1 MSVLVVGTVAYDTIT
16 TPNTTKKNILGGSG
30 TFFSI
35 ACSKFSKVS
44 LIAVVGKNFNQNDT
58 NILHENKIDL
68 SGFKTIQGETF
79 KWSGEYYGEDLKERK
94 TIETQLNVL
103 SNFNPILSE
112 KHKKSKYL
120 FLANMSPETQLDVLN
135 QFDNRPNL
143 VVMDTMNFW
152 IENNYLSLIKMINQ
166 TDVLLVDSGESQ
178 QITGEKDIK
187 DAGKKL
193 LQLGPS
199 IAIIKQGGLGSTM
212 FHKEFTFS
220 IPAYPV
226 SKIVDP
232 TGAGDSFAGGF
243 LGYISRSDSNYSE
256 DVLKKALKAGTI
268 LGSFA
273 VEYFSVSKLTNI
285 NLDEIN
291 SRIKNL

>member
-1 MSVLVVGTVAYDTIT
+1 MSVLVVGTVAYDTIA
-16 TPNTTKKNILGGSG
+16 TPKTIRKNILGGSG

-35 ACSKFSKVS
+35 ACSKFSEVS
-44 LIAVVGKNFNQNDT
+44 LIAVIGKDFNQKDT
-58 NILHENKIDL
+58 NTLHENKIDL
-68 SGFKTIQGETF
+68 SGFKAIQGKTF
-79 KWSGEYYGEDLKERK
+79 KWSGEYYGNDLKERK

-103 SNFNPILSE
+103 SDFNPKLSE

-135 QFDNRPNL
+135 QFDTRPNL

-152 IENNYLSLIKMINQ
+152 IENNYTSLMKMINQ
-166 TDVLLVDSGESQ
+166 VDVLLVDTGESA

-187 DAGKKL
+187 EAGKKL

-199 IAIIKQGGLGSTM
+199 VAIIKQGGLGSTM

-220 IPAYPV
+220 IPAYKV

-243 LGYISRSDSNYSE
+243 LGYISRKDSNYSE
-256 DVLKKALKAGTI
+256 DVLKKALKTGSI

-273 VEYFSVSKLTNI
+273 VESFSVSKLSKI
-285 NLDEIN
+285 NLDEIDF
-291 SRIKNL
+291 RIKNL

>member
-1 MSVLVVGTVAYDTIT
+1 
-16 TPNTTKKNILGGSG
+16 
-30 TFFSI
+30 
-35 ACSKFSKVS
+35 
-44 LIAVVGKNFNQNDT
+44 
-58 NILHENKIDL
+58 
-68 SGFKTIQGETF
+68 
-79 KWSGEYYGEDLKERK
+79 
-94 TIETQLNVL
+94 
-103 SNFNPILSE
+103 
-112 KHKKSKYL
+112 
-120 FLANMSPETQLDVLN
+120 
-135 QFDNRPNL
+135 
-143 VVMDTMNFW
+143 
-152 IENNYLSLIKMINQ
+152 MINQ